1 MTHIQFGS
9 IESIEHQIIIIALS
23 SSTCSQS
30 TPSMEISSAF
40 NSIDRFQSAKV
51 WIMPWLCAL
60 FRVFLP
66 FKPNSCS
73 IVFSHGVYS
82 WREGSYCACNQK
94 RSVITNL
101 TIHPCTLARH
111 CPSITRE
118 LWTTIIRIIQNQCS
132 RVEPISWLQL
142 ACFGLHRSSWP
153 ITHSMFYW
161 VDTRSNSN
169 P

>member
-66 FKPNSCS
+66 FKPNSCCQL
-73 IVFSHGVYS
+73 ICSHRVYS
-82 WREGSYCACNQK
+82 WWKGSCCDCNQK
-94 RSVITNL
+94 RLVGTNL
-101 TIHPCTLARH
+101 TIYRCTLARY

-118 LWTTIIRIIQNQCS
+118 LWSSIIRIIQKQCS
-132 RVEPISWLQL
+132 PVKGSRWCEDATILFWYHQNS
-142 ACFGLHRSSWP
+142 GL
-153 ITHSMFYW
+153 TFLLKGLG
-161 VDTRSNSN
+161 
-169 P
+169 